1 MKKKTLFLIKTILRY
16 LIPAIL
22 GWIEGD
28 SHAVADAFAGLLS
41 TLF

>member
-1 MKKKTLFLIKTILRY
+1 MKKKTLNLIKTIVRY
-16 LIPAIL
+16 LLPAIL

-28 SHAVADAFAGLLS
+28 SHAIGDAIAGLLT

>member
-1 MKKKTLFLIKTILRY
+1 MKKKALSLIKTILRY
-16 LIPAIL
+16 LLPAIL

-28 SHAVADAFAGLLS
+28 SHVVVDAFVGLLS